1 MSLLLDTSFLY
12 AFLNRTDQNH
22 ERVLTLDV
30 HFAMFRPSHCDAFEL
45 LP

>member
-1 MSLLLDTSFLY
+1 MSLILDTSFLY

-22 ERVLTLDV
+22 ERVR